1 MMRWISPPLMMIKV
15 LLYSLGFRNWNLN
28 IFRNGQTRVGIWESK
43 CPAGELLHDNSVTV
57 TYEQF
62 FQIVCAALPVLEYP
76 FVKIFRIKRETSS
89 VESPGVEQVMAVK
102 QKFCS
107 HAFE

>member
-1 MMRWISPPLMMIKV
+1 MRWISPPLMMIKV

-62 FQIVCAALPVLEYP
+62 FHIQSGIQELESQHIP
-76 FVKIFRIKRETSS
+76 EWTDARGHLGIQVSS
-89 VESPGVEQVMAVK
+89 RRTPA
-102 QKFCS
+102 
-107 HAFE
+107 